1 MKKLIALGLAG
12 VMMLSSAGF
21 AGSLTDPP
29 PSPPPLEHIQPLQ
42 HIQSPQNIQPQPSK
56 PPQPKS

>member
-29 PSPPPLEHIQPLQ
+29 PSRPHHIQP
-42 HIQSPQNIQPQPSK
+42 PPPPP
-56 PPQPKS
+56 PPQS